1 MTSPDDDLRRALADQ
16 ARLEALRHTG
26 LGAAADEA
34 FDRFAEIVRQALR
47 VPVALVSLVSDDRQ
61 VFPGACGLGHPWQEE
76 RQTPLSHSFC
86 QHVVATREPLVVVD
100 ARADD
105 RVRDS
110 LAIDD
115 LDVVGYAG
123 MPLTDADGRVLGSLC
138 AIDHQPRQ
146 WTGAELSLLA
156 DLAAACSDT
165 LRARIARFAAELVAG
180 RTRLLLHA
188 SAALADA
195 DSVDKVVDA
204 VRELVTGTLDPVYV
218 GVSLLGEGE
227 QVALPSK
234 RLLPPAQAERWARYP
249 AGTRTPSALA
259 ARTGRPVLL
268 PDLAAVAAT
277 APDALST
284 FEELGWQSAASVPL
298 RGPTGPAGALTF
310 VWKQPYVLDPGEQA
324 ILTAL
329 SGFVVQALTRANVL
343 ADRRTAAAVMQKAL
357 LSPLPH
363 HPKLRMAARYAPA
376 HREDHVGGDW
386 YDALTLDGDRVVLV
400 MGDVTGHSVTA
411 AAAMSQ
417 YRSMLRTLVIDR
429 HEPPS
434 AVLRRLEHT
443 RRSVGLENLATVLLA
458 YLEPDDAGGYQM
470 TWANAGHPAP
480 VMLRPDGRVVS
491 LGAHDP
497 LIGAVRRIS
506 RRNQTQHLP
515 PGTVVMLH
523 TDGLVESRTATI
535 DAGLARVQR
544 LLSEHATDDIELLAD
559 RLLRQAG
566 AASRDD
572 DVALLLVA
580 TPHAFTVGAS
590 SQVLGS

>member
-1 MTSPDDDLRRALADQ
+1 MLDDDLRRTLAGQ
-16 ARLEALRHTG
+16 ARLAALRHTG

-34 FDRFAEIVRQALR
+34 FDRFAEIVRRTLH

-61 VFPGACGLGHPWQEE
+61 VFPGACGLGQPWARE

-100 ARADD
+100 ARADPL
-105 RVRDS
+105 VRDS
-110 LAIDD
+110 LAVDD
-115 LDVVGYAG
+115 LGVVGYAG
-123 MPLTDADGRVLGSLC
+123 MPLTDADGQVLGSLC
-138 AIDHQPRQ
+138 AIDHEPRH
-146 WTGAELSLLA
+146 WTEAELSLLA
-156 DLAAACSDT
+156 DLAATCSDA
-165 LRARIARFAAELVAG
+165 LRARIARYAAETVAG

-204 VRELVTGTLDPVYV
+204 VRELVTGTLDPAYV
-218 GVSLLGEGE
+218 GVSLLAEGE
-227 QVALPSK
+227 QVALASK
-234 RLLPPAQAERWARYP
+234 RLLPSVQADRWALYP
-249 AGTRTPSALA
+249 DGTRTPSALA

-268 PDLAAVAAT
+268 PNLAAVAAT

-298 RGPTGPAGALTF
+298 PGATGPAGALTF
-310 VWKQPYVLDPGEQA
+310 VWRQPNILDSGEQA
-324 ILTAL
+324 VLTAL
-329 SGFVVQALTRANVL
+329 AGFVVQALTRADVL
-343 ADRRTAAAVMQKAL
+343 ADRRAAAAVMQKAL

-363 HPKLRMAARYAPA
+363 HPTLRVAARYAPA
-376 HREDHVGGDW
+376 HHEDHVGGDW
-386 YDALTLDGDRVVLV
+386 YDALALEGNRLVLV

-443 RRSVGLENLATVLLA
+443 RRVAGLENLATVLLA
-458 YLEPDDAGGYQM
+458 YLEPDPAGGHQL

-480 VMLRPDGRVVS
+480 VVLLDGRAVS
-491 LGAHDP
+491 LGEHDP
-497 LIGAVRRIS
+497 LIGAVRRVS
-506 RRNQTQHLP
+506 RRNQTCHLP
-515 PGTVVMLH
+515 PGAIVMLY

-535 DAGLARVQR
+535 DDGIARVHR
-544 LLSEHATDDIELLAD
+544 LLAGHTTTDIDALAD
-559 RLLRQAG
+559 LVLHHAE
-566 AASRDD
+566 ATAPDD

-580 TPHAFTVGAS
+580 TPRDPTV
-590 SQVLGS
+590 